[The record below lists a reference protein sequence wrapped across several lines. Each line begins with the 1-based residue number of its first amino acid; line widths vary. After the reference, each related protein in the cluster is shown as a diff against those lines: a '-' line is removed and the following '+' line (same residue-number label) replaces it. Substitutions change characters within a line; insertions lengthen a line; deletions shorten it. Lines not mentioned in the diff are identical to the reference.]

1 MKKNIIPIIL
11 IIEFFAALIAY
22 WTIVQLAD
30 WRSSPP
36 SVLVGS
42 PDAAYFISRL
52 HVQLGVL
59 TGFLYGLLTCLIL
72 VTVAQRSHI
81 ATSNRIL
88 KFFWVIA
95 LILPIVVAWLA
106 REYI

>member
-1 MKKNIIPIIL
+1 MKRNIISIIL
-11 IIEFFAALIAY
+11 AIEFFATLIVY
-22 WTIVQLAD
+22 WTIVQLTD

-36 SVLVGS
+36 SVLAGS

-52 HVQLGVL
+52 HTQLGFL
-59 TGFLYGLLTCLIL
+59 TGFLCGLLTCLIL
-72 VTVAQRSHI
+72 VIIAQRSHI
-81 ATSNRIL
+81 ATANIIL
-88 KFFWVIA
+88 KFFWMIA

>member
-11 IIEFFAALIAY
+11 VMEFFSALIAY
-22 WTIVQLAD
+22 WTIVQLSE

-52 HVQLGVL
+52 QTQLRVL

-81 ATSNRIL
+81 ATENRTL
-88 KFFWVIA
+88 KFFWMIA
-95 LILPIVVAWLA
+95 FILPIVVAWLA